1 VAFKPSLKRKRE
13 EVDTEINLLPMMN
26 IVCSLIALLMGVAQ
40 MAETSMME
48 YLPPAEAVAVDDDS
62 APPAEAPKWNND
74 ATIDAMVN
82 ITATGFQVSL
92 FGKTEPGPY
101 FFEIPISPDGTY
113 DFKGL
118 TQRLGEAKQREV
130 GDPIGI
136 DSVMNDNTGKMDV
149 FAVYRYR
156 DGREV
161 SITALGTTNF
171 QTIVKTMDACRR
183 MTVNGEDKEL
193 FPVAMLKQF
202 Q

>member
-40 MAETSMME
+40 MAETSLLE

-62 APPAEAPKWNND
+62 APPAEANKWNND

-82 ITATGFQVSL
+82 IAATGFQVSL

-101 FFEIPISPDGTY
+101 FFEIPMTPEGAY
-113 DFKGL
+113 DFQGL
-118 TQRLGEAKQREV
+118 NARLGEAKQREV
-130 GDPIGI
+130 GEAIGI
-136 DSVMNDNTGKMDV
+136 DSVMNDNSGKMDV

-156 DGREV
+156 DGREI
-161 SITALGTTNF
+161 SITALGTTDF
-171 QTIVKTMDACRR
+171 QTIVKTMDACRK
-183 MTVNGEDKEL
+183 TTLNGEDKEL
-193 FPVAMLKQF
+193 FPVALLKQF

>member
-1 VAFKPSLKRKRE
+1 MAFKPSLKRKRE

-40 MAETSMME
+40 MAQTSLIE
-48 YLPPAEAVAVDDDS
+48 YLPPAEAVAYDDED

-74 ATIDAMVN
+74 ATIDVLIN
-82 ITATGFQVSL
+82 IAASGFQVSL

-101 FFEIPISPDGTY
+101 FFEVPNLPDGAY
-113 DFKGL
+113 DFKTL
-118 TQRLGEAKQREV
+118 NARLGEAKVKEV

-149 FAVYRYR
+149 FSVYRYR

-171 QTIVKTMDACRR
+171 QTIVTTMDICRK
-183 MTVNGEDKEL
+183 MTVNGEEKEL